1 LTAKGY
7 KIFGLFDSFD
17 CDNLFYRH
25 QKGASPVFDE
35 NALVLRRNDQ
45 RLLTNAEFNLLA
57 DVPPEVEWFANI
69 ENPNT
74 RRIKTTCGI

>member
-1 LTAKGY
+1 M
-7 KIFGLFDSFD
+7 
-17 CDNLFYRH
+17 
-25 QKGASPVFDE
+25 FDE